1 MKLATVLVAVLGCLL
16 VPEGGEAMPARRSQA
31 KPMTA
36 VNWNEAFEPLRFG
49 RRSPASSLSSE
60 DDSDSDLWP
69 DYTAPQPRFTL
80 PPQREPMARML
91 LPSLREDPADHLT
104 RSAVLRLLGD
114 LIQAR
119 QQQNLLDN

>member
-1 MKLATVLVAVLGCLL
+1 MKLTTVLVAVLSCLMFL
-16 VPEGGEAMPARRSQA
+16 DGEEAVPVRRAQA

-49 RRSPASSLSSE
+49 RRSPPSSLSE
-60 DDSDSDLWP
+60 NDSDSDLWQ

-80 PPQREPMARML
+80 PPQREPMDRMRL
-91 LPSLREDPADHLT
+91 SSLTEDPTDHLT
-104 RSAVLRLLGD
+104 RSAVLRLIGD

-119 QQQNLLDN
+119 QQNLLDN

>member
-1 MKLATVLVAVLGCLL
+1 MKLSTALVAVLSCLVYL
-16 VPEGGEAMPARRSQA
+16 DGAESIPVRRSQA

-49 RRSPASSLSSE
+49 RRSPPSSLSE

-80 PPQREPMARML
+80 PPQREPMARMR
-91 LPSLREDPADHLT
+91 LPNLREDPTDQLT
-104 RSAVLRLLGD
+104 RSAVLRLVAD

-119 QQQNLLDN
+119 QQDLLDN